1 MRCHYIH
8 GCLFQ
13 LSWWIFTTNAL
24 TTTTTL
30 LRCSVETRLTCQG
43 SGHYPVETRRNIIK
57 GSLGWTLVSAFAAT
71 FGPPTPSTNALS
83 AVENVSYDKY
93 YTAKDIPESII
104 ESHQWLYGYV
114 VKVIDGDTLRIRHVP
129 NVETFVVPV
138 NNNPAT
144 KMPLSNTTI
153 VIRVYGIDAPET
165 AKKPNET
172 SQPFGEEAKQITKDL
187 VYHKLVAVKL
197 LRRDKYHRIVGEVET
212 CVTASCKDPKDVSV
226 ELVSRGL
233 ATLYTG
239 GGAEYDG
246 KKELLRKSLE
256 EAQRSKLGIW
266 SLGEDEFV
274 SPGEYKRKKRL
285 AEEQRQP

>member
-1 MRCHYIH
+1 MRWHYIH

-13 LSWWIFTTNAL
+13 LFWWVFTADAFSYTSRQ
-24 TTTTTL
+24 T
-30 LRCSVETRLTCQG
+30 CSVETRLECQG
-43 SGHYPVETRRNIIK
+43 SILYPVETRRNILK
-57 GSLGWTLVSAFAAT
+57 RSLRWTLGSAFAAV
-71 FGPPTPSTNALS
+71 FGPPTPPTHAIT
-83 AVENVSYDKY
+83 AVEDVSYY
-93 YTAKDIPESII
+93 YTAKEIPESII

-114 VKVIDGDTLRIRHVP
+114 VKVIDGDTLRIQHVP

-138 NNNPAT
+138 NNNHSAT
-144 KMPLSNTTI
+144 KMPLANTTI

-165 AKKPNET
+165 AKKATET
-172 SQPFGEEAKQITKDL
+172 SQPFGEEAKQLTKDL

-197 LRRDKYHRIVGEVET
+197 LRRDKYNRIIGEVESCAT
-212 CVTASCKDPKDVSV
+212 GSCKDPRDVSV

-246 KKELLRKSLE
+246 KKDLLRKSLK

-274 SPGEYKRKKRL
+274 SPGEYKREKRL